1 MAEFAKAARLR
12 ADKFTTAE
20 QSLQVWIA
28 VADAGTAPE
37 ALLDPAYWAHCA
49 QSVRWSEDQARKAKR
64 PFLAEIKAYAEDGT
78 WRMELKI
85 TRSGPGEVFVK
96 QLSLTM
102 LDAAAESEAAGYI
115 VKWRSPSAKWG
126 VVRPSDGTVLK
137 DGFAD
142 KGEAAAWMTTHLQAA
157 A

>member
-1 MAEFAKAARLR
+1 MAVDIKAARLR
-12 ADKFTTAE
+12 PDKFTTAE
-20 QSLQVWIA
+20 QSLQVWVA

-37 ALLDPAYWAHCA
+37 ALLNPAYWAHCA
-49 QSVRWSEDQARKAKR
+49 QAVRWAEDQARKAKR

-96 QLSLTM
+96 MLSLSM
-102 LDAAAESEAAGYI
+102 LDEAAESEAAGYV
-115 VKWRSPSAKWG
+115 VKWRSPGAKWG

-142 KGEAAAWMTTHLQAA
+142 KGEAAAWMAGHLKGAA
-157 A
+157 